1 MPRPAVTRT
10 DVGEA
15 LGRMVEALGDGG
27 GSEEGA
33 AAVLRVLG
41 AQSRRQ
47 AIVREA
53 PRTPLPPPGGSTTV
67 QSEVEWV

>member
-1 MPRPAVTRT
+1 MS
-10 DVGEA
+10 EA
-15 LGRMVEALGDGG
+15 LGRVAEALGDGG
-27 GSEEGA
+27 EEGVA
-33 AAVLRVLG
+33 AALKTLG

-47 AIVREA
+47 GIVKEA